1 MEYNV
6 SRPYKK
12 GILHRWDNTIP
23 KNCNFGISL
32 SVFEENSKFLDSE
45 LRYGELVVSVAQ
57 TIFNEFQTP
66 VYYRRIWLQ
75 SGKNVK
81 REMIFDF
88 KASCKDRIEIH
99 SEILSII
106 LYGKNF

>member
-12 GILHRWDNTIP
+12 GTLHRWDNTIP

-32 SVFEENSKFLDSE
+32 SVFKENSKLLYLE
-45 LRYGELVVSVAQ
+45 LRHSELVVSVAQ
-57 TIFNEFQTP
+57 TISNEFQTS
-66 VYYRRIWLQ
+66 VYYHRTWLE

-88 KASCKDRIEIH
+88 KAS
-99 SEILSII
+99 
-106 LYGKNF
+106 